1 MSELVLATADI
12 CLHGTSSTLCEWCN
26 YKSRIP
32 HLESQLRDAVAE
44 IKRLR
49 ATLERIQLPAGVST
63 NFEGK
68 IVDDLV
74 SLTLSEPTPESLK
87 PLLSELEKGEK

>member
-32 HLESQLRDAVAE
+32 HLESQLRDAVAV

-49 ATLERIQLPAGVST
+49 EALKGLHENCNYLAYGVCNKCGRCVNS
-63 NFEGK
+63 
-68 IVDDLV
+68 DA
-74 SLTLSEPTPESLK
+74 LSSPIPESLK
-87 PLLSELEKGEK
+87 ELLR

>member
-32 HLESQLRDAVAE
+32 HLESQLRDAKEKLDAAIALLKRFMAAARDDDSHWHTFTGEWSPSDCMTCKAVSE
-44 IKRLR
+44 IPECLR
-49 ATLERIQLPAGVST
+49 G
-63 NFEGK
+63 
-68 IVDDLV
+68 
-74 SLTLSEPTPESLK
+74 
-87 PLLSELEKGEK
+87 ELGEL